1 MSAASLARKLASNRI
16 AVWIACVLGGG
27 AIHLYLWQV
36 SEPPDLFSDF
46 YKAYYPAAEYLLE
59 KGLSATW
66 PLTEAAA
73 GGFVNI
79 PIVAWLFVPFVMLG
93 EEEAGWAF
101 LAFGAA
107 TALAAWWLLARMRR
121 PEAMNTAPLLLLLG
135 LANGPMIN
143 SLREGNTTHII
154 LLLIVLA
161 FVLWRSGW
169 DFAAGLLLGL
179 CAVIKLPLLLFGA
192 YYVLRGKWRV
202 VVGGVTS
209 IATAVLLSLADYGL
223 QGNIGWYK
231 DSVEPFLGGVIPA
244 FNVQSIDGFL
254 VRLWTGE
261 GRLHDWDPMVPEVLH
276 KVIRNILFLLV
287 YGGAIWLGWRATRA
301 EPPPAINGRLS
312 ARDTLEFVLVITIA
326 IITSPISWTHYYL
339 LLLVAWGLY
348 LGGQLSVPDD
358 RTTRWLMWMSL
369 ALTSLPVVIP
379 EHSPNLITEV
389 LARTVVSA
397 WFFGGLLMLAAL
409 LRALWK
415 LVPSNTLQPNHA
427 GSHVTP

>member
-169 DFAAGLLLGL
+169 DFTAGLLLGL

>member
-16 AVWIACVLGGG
+16 AVWIACVLGGS
-27 AIHLYLWQV
+27 AIHLYLWQI

-107 TALAAWWLLARMRR
+107 AALAAWWLLARMRR

>member
-107 TALAAWWLLARMRR
+107 AALAAWWLLARMRR
-121 PEAMNTAPLLLLLG
+121 AEAMNTAPLLLLLG
-135 LANGPMIN
+135 LVNGPMIN

>member
-16 AVWIACVLGGG
+16 AVWIACVLGGS
-27 AIHLYLWQV
+27 AIHLYLWQI

-107 TALAAWWLLARMRR
+107 AALAAWWLLARMRR
-121 PEAMNTAPLLLLLG
+121 AEAMNTAPLLLLLG
-135 LANGPMIN
+135 LVNGPMIN

-348 LGGQLSVPDD
+348 LGGQLPVPDD

>member
-16 AVWIACVLGGG
+16 AVWIACVLGGS
-27 AIHLYLWQV
+27 AIHLYLWQI

-107 TALAAWWLLARMRR
+107 AALAAWWLLARMRR
-121 PEAMNTAPLLLLLG
+121 AEAMNTAPLLLLLG
-135 LANGPMIN
+135 LVNGPMIN

>member
-16 AVWIACVLGGG
+16 AVWIACVLGGS
-27 AIHLYLWQV
+27 AIHLYLWQI

-348 LGGQLSVPDD
+348 LGGQLPVPDD

>member
-1 MSAASLARKLASNRI
+1 MSAASLARKFASNRI
-16 AVWIACVLGGG
+16 AVWIACVVGGG

-79 PIVAWLFVPFVMLG
+79 PIIAWLFVPFVMLG
-93 EEEAGWAF
+93 EDESGWAF

-107 TALAAWWLLARMRR
+107 AALVAWWLLARMRR
-121 PEAMNTAPLLLLLG
+121 PEASNAAPLLLFLG
-135 LANGPMIN
+135 LVNGPMIN

-154 LLLIVLA
+154 LLLLVLA
-161 FVLWRSGW
+161 FLLWRSGW
-169 DFAAGLLLGL
+169 DFVAGLLLGL

-192 YYVLRGKWRV
+192 YYILRGKWRV
-202 VVGGVTS
+202 VLGGVTA
-209 IATAVLLSLADYGL
+209 ITTAGLLSLADYGL
-223 QGNIGWYK
+223 QGNIAWYR

-261 GRLHDWDPMVPEVLH
+261 GRLHDWDPMVPDTLP

-287 YGGAIWLGWRATRA
+287 YGGAIWLGWRAARA
-301 EPPPAINGRLS
+301 GPMPAINGRLT

-326 IITSPISWTHYYL
+326 IVTSPISWTHYYL
-339 LLLVAWGLY
+339 LLLIPWGLY
-348 LGGQLSVPDD
+348 LGDRLPVPDD
-358 RTTRWLMWMSL
+358 RTTRRLMWTSL
-369 ALTSLPVVIP
+369 LLTSLPVVIP
-379 EHSPNLITEV
+379 QHSPGLLSEV
-389 LARTVVSA
+389 LARTVVSL

-409 LRALWK
+409 LRALWR
-415 LVPSNTLQPNHA
+415 LVPSQAVQSNRA
-427 GSHVTP
+427 GSHAET

>member
-121 PEAMNTAPLLLLLG
+121 AEAMNTAPLLLLLG
-135 LANGPMIN
+135 LVNGPMIN

>member
-1 MSAASLARKLASNRI
+1 
-16 AVWIACVLGGG
+16 VLGGS
-27 AIHLYLWQV
+27 AIHLYLWQI

-107 TALAAWWLLARMRR
+107 AALAAWWLLARMRR
-121 PEAMNTAPLLLLLG
+121 AEAMNTAPLLLLLG
-135 LANGPMIN
+135 LVNGPMIN

-348 LGGQLSVPDD
+348 LGGQLPVPDD

>member
-27 AIHLYLWQV
+27 AIHLYLWQI

-107 TALAAWWLLARMRR
+107 AALAAWWLLARMRR
-121 PEAMNTAPLLLLLG
+121 AEAMNTAPLLLLLG
-135 LANGPMIN
+135 LVNGPMIN